1 MSEYI
6 REDQE
11 RRARED
17 QRRKDRTYDD
27 RDYRAREVPER
38 TPMERLADVVNDPRI
53 EIDSSMMKSINDPDQ
68 VMMPSGEVAKVTR
81 RMSRRGQRFPS
92 FRRDLILPRT
102 KPKRKSKKNPQLARA
117 FAKANEM
124 GRKKKGKGF
133 KKGWNQSRIAKT
145 AHRLVRLGRV

>member
-27 RDYRAREVPER
+27 RDFRAREVPQRE
-38 TPMERLADVVNDPRI
+38 PMERLADVVNDPAI
-53 EIDSSMMKSINDPDQ
+53 QIDSAMMKSINDPNQ
-68 VMMPSGEVAKVTR
+68 VMLPSGEVAKVTR
-81 RMSRRGQRFPS
+81 RMSRRSNQ
-92 FRRDLILPRT
+92 FRRDLILPR
-102 KPKRKSKKNPQLARA
+102 KRKAKKNPKLAAA
-117 FAKANEM
+117 FVRANEM

-145 AHRLVRLGRV
+145 AHRLHKRMK